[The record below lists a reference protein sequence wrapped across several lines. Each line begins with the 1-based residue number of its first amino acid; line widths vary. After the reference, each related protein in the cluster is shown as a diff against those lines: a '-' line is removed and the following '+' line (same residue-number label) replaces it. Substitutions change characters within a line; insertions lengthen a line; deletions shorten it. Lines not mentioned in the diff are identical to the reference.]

1 MAVCNCIQQSIKYIN
16 MKAIEREDNS
26 EGNLTRLLVA
36 KEITMKSY
44 FFRQGA
50 EAMGIAT
57 YRLTDK

>member
-1 MAVCNCIQQSIKYIN
+1 
-16 MKAIEREDNS
+16 MKAMERENNT